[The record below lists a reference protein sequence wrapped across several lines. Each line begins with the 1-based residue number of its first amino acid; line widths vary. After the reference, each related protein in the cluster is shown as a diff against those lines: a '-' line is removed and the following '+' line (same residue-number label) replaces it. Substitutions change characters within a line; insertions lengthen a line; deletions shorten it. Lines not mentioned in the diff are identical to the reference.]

1 MLSGLPLLFFADP
14 ASAAITSSLPLVQS
28 PEFQGVISAFLLV
41 LFSEIGDK
49 TFFVALLL
57 ALQNSKTVVFTG
69 RPSIERVI

>member
-14 ASAAITSSLPLVQS
+14 ASAAMTSSLPLIQS
-28 PEFQGVISAFLLV
+28 PELQGVISAFLLI

-57 ALQNSKTVVFTG
+57 ALQNSKSIVFAG
-69 RPSIERVI
+69 RIF